1 MKRITLVAFTTLL
14 FLATFGQSTPVSFL
28 FAAPNPPENV
38 CQMNGDAKSDLQ
50 AKIAELTDSLVAI
63 IDRQNALTDEFIEK
77 NGYEMNAGALRNVGF
92 SGAKAKDVKNAENMS
107 DAEVEAMANQMI
119 QQRLNMSMGD
129 LKDLDKLDTV
139 GQKAWAEGVGTEQ
152 MAKAQ
157 TNPQQAQAEQL
168 RIKSQKNMASQQKS
182 MLDKQNAG
190 ESKYRQQL
198 DSLDHDAAKAKIK
211 LDILLK
217 PLYKQLESASDDQRV
232 SINSQIHDLQDQYC
246 QQFTPRFLVILAD
259 YKVYI
264 NKNLPEASKME
275 ANQNKLTKSQT
286 GVDKNI
292 VQANQIGFEEVKA
305 YYFLLGN
312 IFKYKLY

>member
-107 DAEVEAMANQMI
+107 DEEVEALANQMI

-198 DSLDHDAAKAKIK
+198 DLLDKDAAKDKTE
-211 LDILLK
+211 LDIRLK
-217 PLYKQLESASDDQRV
+217 PLFKKLETASDDEAVGIRQ
-232 SINSQIHDLQDQYC
+232 QIHALQDQYC
-246 QQFTPRFLVILAD
+246 LKFTPRYLEILAN

-264 NKNLPEASKME
+264 SNTLPEISKME

-292 VQANQIGFEEVKA
+292 VQSNQLGFEEVKA

>member
-1 MKRITLVAFTTLL
+1 MKRITILAFTAL
-14 FLATFGQSTPVSFL
+14 FALGTFGQSTPVSFL

-38 CQMNGDAKSDLQ
+38 CQMQGDAKSDLQ

-63 IDRQNALTDEFIEK
+63 IDRQSLLSEENAEK
-77 NGYEMNAGALRNVGF
+77 NADERNAGALRNAGF
-92 SGAKAKDVKNAENMS
+92 SGVKAKDVKNAENMS

-119 QQRLNMSMGD
+119 QKRLNLSMGD

-157 TNPQQAQAEQL
+157 TNPQQNKDEQV
-168 RIKSQKNMASQQKS
+168 RIKSQYTMASKQKS
-182 MLDKQNAG
+182 MTEKQNAG
-190 ESKYRQQL
+190 ESKYRQQIDLL
-198 DSLDHDAAKAKIK
+198 DKDAAKAKTE
-211 LDILLK
+211 LDIRLK
-217 PLYKQLESASDDQRV
+217 PLFKKLETASDDEAVGIRQ
-232 SINSQIHDLQDQYC
+232 QIHALQDEYC
-246 QQFTPRFLVILAD
+246 QQFTPRYLEILAN
-259 YKVYI
+259 YKVYVS
-264 NKNLPEASKME
+264 KMLPETSKME

-286 GVDKNI
+286 GVDNNI
-292 VQANQIGFEEVKA
+292 VEANQIGFEKVRV